1 MRSERG
7 FTIIEVLVAM
17 MVLTVGVL
25 GLVSTAALVT
35 RMIGQ
40 GQRYSEVSTLASQ
53 QFEVLRSRQCA
64 AITTGSASQGPYTLS
79 WTAQDVAGGRAKA
92 LTLVI
97 LSPRVR
103 SGMRADTFATTIGC

>member
-1 MRSERG
+1 MRSQRG

-25 GLVSTAALVT
+25 ALVSTAALVT

-53 QFEVLRSRQCA
+53 QVEVLRSRRCT
-64 AITTGSASQGPYTLS
+64 AITDGSGSQGPYTLS
-79 WTAQDVAGGRAKA
+79 WTVQDVAGGRAKRV
-92 LTLVI
+92 TVVV

-103 SGMRADTFATTIGC
+103 GGSRADTFATTIGC